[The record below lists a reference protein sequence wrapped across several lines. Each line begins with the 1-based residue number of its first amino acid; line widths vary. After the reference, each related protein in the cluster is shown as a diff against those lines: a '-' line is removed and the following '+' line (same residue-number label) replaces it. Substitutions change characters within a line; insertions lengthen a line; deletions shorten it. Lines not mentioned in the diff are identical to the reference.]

1 MLRHRPDAVRVIPRL
16 WMGSAPDKRQAARLA
31 RDGIDCV
38 VDLREDGTIVG
49 DWPPQV
55 IVRHVALV
63 DHGTPTLERLREIAA
78 TVSGLVEEGHE
89 VLVHCQA
96 GVERTPMVT
105 CAALLTMGWSLADA
119 YQRVLEVRSDSAP
132 TDGQLATL
140 RALADEI
147 ALTR

>member
-1 MLRHRPDAVRVIPRL
+1 
-16 WMGSAPDKRQAARLA
+16 MGSAPDKRQAARLA

-38 VDLREDGTIVG
+38 VDLRQEGTIIG
-49 DWPPQV
+49 DWPQQV
-55 IVRHVALV
+55 VVRHVALV

-78 TVSGLVEEGHE
+78 TVAGLVERRHE

-96 GVERTPMVT
+96 GIERTPMVT